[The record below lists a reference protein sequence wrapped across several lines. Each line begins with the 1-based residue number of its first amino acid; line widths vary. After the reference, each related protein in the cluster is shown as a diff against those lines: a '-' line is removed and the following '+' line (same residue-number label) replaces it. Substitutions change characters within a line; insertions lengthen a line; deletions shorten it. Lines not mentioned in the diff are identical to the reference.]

1 MDMKIK
7 IIDGDTVLIA
17 LEPTQYYQLWNKW
30 DLYEHLLKSDKPY
43 KLYVEDMDNMDLEE
57 LKEMGA
63 KLMLY
68 HGQENQ

>member
-7 IIDGDTVLIA
+7 IVDEDTVLIA

-43 KLYVEDMDNMDLEE
+43 KFHVEDMDSMELEE
-57 LKEMGA
+57 LQELGK
-63 KLMLY
+63 KLMK
-68 HGQENQ
+68 

>member
-7 IIDGDTVLIA
+7 IVDEDTVLIA
-17 LEPTQYYQLWNKW
+17 LQPTQYYQLWNKW
-30 DLYEHLLKSDKPY
+30 DLYEHLLQSDKPY
-43 KLYVEDMDNMDLEE
+43 KLYVEDMDNIKLEE